1 MPGYTIHIAV
11 AKEYVKNHKLYNEE
25 ELIKG
30 TIAPDMAVDKTTT
43 HFYKENGDVDIEEF
57 FKRYSINDSYY
68 AGWLLHLLV
77 DREFYTNYLNK
88 KERKEEIQA
97 EKLYQDYDILN
108 QEIIEKYELTI
119 PEEIKKYINVKE
131 GELTYIKRETIF
143 EFIYKMAKV
152 KLDNKKK

>member
-11 AKEYVKNHKLYNEE
+11 AKEYVKKHKQYKEE
-25 ELIKG
+25 EFIKG
-30 TIAPDMAVDKTTT
+30 TIAPDMTVDKTTT

-57 FKRYSINDSYY
+57 LKRYSIKDSYY

-77 DREFYTNYLNK
+77 DREFYTNYL
-88 KERKEEIQA
+88 KEKEEIQA

-108 QEIIEKYELTI
+108 KEIIEKYELTI
-119 PEEIKKYINVKE
+119 PEEIEKYTNVKE

-143 EFIYKMAKV
+143 EFINKMAKV
-152 KLDNKKK
+152 NLDNKKK